1 MKIKLDN
8 NKKQMLKSYLR
19 AVAASAVVLVLA
31 LVTDIRPELA
41 VLLGAVLAPL
51 AKWFDPTETDF
62 GIIAQKSMEDI
73 KKVAKRSPRKKKTE

>member
-8 NKKQMLKSYLR
+8 NKKQMLKSYVR

-31 LVTDIRPELA
+31 LVADIRPELA

-51 AKWFDPTETDF
+51 AKWFDPSETDF

-73 KKVAKRSPRKKKTE
+73 KKVTKRSPRKKKTE

>member
-1 MKIKLDN
+1 MKIKLDD

-31 LVTDIRPELA
+31 LVADIRPELA

-73 KKVAKRSPRKKKTE
+73 KKVTKRSSRKKKTE

>member
-1 MKIKLDN
+1 MKIKLDS
-8 NKKQMLKSYLR
+8 NKKQMLKSYIR
-19 AVAASAVVLVLA
+19 AVTASAVVLVLA
-31 LVTDIRPELA
+31 LVADIRPELA

>member
-19 AVAASAVVLVLA
+19 AVAASAVVLLLA
-31 LVTDIRPELA
+31 LVADIRPELA

-62 GIIAQKSMEDI
+62 GVIAQKSMEDI

>member
-31 LVTDIRPELA
+31 LVADIRPELA

-51 AKWFDPTETDF
+51 AKWFDPSETDF
-62 GIIAQKSMEDI
+62 GIIAQKSIEDI

>member
-1 MKIKLDN
+1 
-8 NKKQMLKSYLR
+8 MLKSYIR

-31 LVTDIRPELA
+31 LVADIRPELA

-51 AKWFDPTETDF
+51 AKWFDPSETDF

>member
-19 AVAASAVVLVLA
+19 AVAASSVVLVLA

>member
-8 NKKQMLKSYLR
+8 NKKQMLKSYIR

-31 LVTDIRPELA
+31 LVADIRPELA

-51 AKWFDPTETDF
+51 AKWFDPSETDF
-62 GIIAQKSMEDI
+62 GIIAQKSIEDI

>member
-1 MKIKLDN
+1 MKIKLDD

-31 LVTDIRPELA
+31 LVADIRPELA
-41 VLLGAVLAPL
+41 ILLGAVLAPL

-73 KKVAKRSPRKKKTE
+73 KKVTKRSSRKKKTK

>member
-1 MKIKLDN
+1 MKIKLDD

-31 LVTDIRPELA
+31 MVGDIRPELA

-73 KKVAKRSPRKKKTE
+73 KKVTKRSSRKKKTK

>member
-31 LVTDIRPELA
+31 LVADIRPELA

-62 GIIAQKSMEDI
+62 GVIAQKSMEDI

>member
-8 NKKQMLKSYLR
+8 NKKQMLKSYIR

-31 LVTDIRPELA
+31 LVADIRPELA

-51 AKWFDPTETDF
+51 AKWFDPSETDF

>member
-19 AVAASAVVLVLA
+19 AVAASAVVLLLA
-31 LVTDIRPELA
+31 LVADIRPELA

-62 GIIAQKSMEDI
+62 GVIAQKSMEDI
-73 KKVAKRSPRKKKTE
+73 KKVTKRSSRKKKTE

>member
-8 NKKQMLKSYLR
+8 NKKQMLKSYVR

-31 LVTDIRPELA
+31 LVADIRPELA

>member
-8 NKKQMLKSYLR
+8 NKKQMLKSYIR

-31 LVTDIRPELA
+31 LVADIRPELA

>member
-8 NKKQMLKSYLR
+8 NKKQMFKSYIR

-31 LVTDIRPELA
+31 LVADIRPELA

-51 AKWFDPTETDF
+51 AKWFDPSETDF

-73 KKVAKRSPRKKKTE
+73 KKVAKRSPR

>member
-1 MKIKLDN
+1 
-8 NKKQMLKSYLR
+8 MLKSYVR

-31 LVTDIRPELA
+31 LVADIRPELA

-51 AKWFDPTETDF
+51 AKWFDPSETDF

-73 KKVAKRSPRKKKTE
+73 KKVAKRSSRKKKTE